1 MQRLYLKNASGQ
13 AFTACAPVLSENDST
28 KVNSVAYLHID
39 LVLSA
44 LIGPEDAPIE
54 RFIAAAER
62 GEYTLEI
69 MELALYCAWCSVRP
83 GDDLKFSRFAKLLQ
97 VSQIVPSPKPFDAP
111 TDEEISHWRDVVFGR
126 DTD

>member
-1 MQRLYLKNASGQ
+1 M
-13 AFTACAPVLSENDST
+13 
-28 KVNSVAYLHID
+28 AYLHID
-39 LVLSA
+39 MVLSA
-44 LIGPEDAPIE
+44 LIGPENAAIE
-54 RFIAAAER
+54 HFIAAAER

-69 MELALYCAWCSVRP
+69 LELALYCAWCSVRP

-111 TDEEISHWRDVVFGR
+111 TDEEIEHWRDVVFGR